1 MSDNLAVRTQFTNEL
16 VALTT
21 DLTQMCQLSE
31 EAAARVTDALV
42 DADLTATYEVFAVD
56 EQLQQLYSTCEERTV
71 ALLALQAP
79 VARDLRHVMTAIQI
93 AGELSRITWLTSR
106 VADQVYLCHPDP
118 IAPEHI
124 LDVFAAMGRVAVS
137 ATARAGRAV
146 ASGQQDPAADIE
158 SATSDLKAMESLN
171 RKLHTELAAPAWHGS
186 TEDAITLA
194 LLGHHLERAVD
205 HIRHVE
211 RLIRFL
217 ETGVPPTAQGA
228 PDE

>member
-1 MSDNLAVRTQFTNEL
+1 
-16 VALTT
+16 
-21 DLTQMCQLSE
+21 MCQLSE

-42 DADLTATYEVFAVD
+42 DADLTATYEVFALD

-79 VARDLRHVMTAIQI
+79 VARDLRHVMTAIQA

-106 VADQVYLCHPDP
+106 VADQVYLYHP
-118 IAPEHI
+118 APVAPQPI
-124 LDVFAAMGRVAVS
+124 LDTFAAMGRVAVS

-146 ASGQQDPAADIE
+146 SSGQQDLVADVE
-158 SATSDLKAMESLN
+158 PATSDLEAMESLN
-171 RKLHTELAAPAWHGS
+171 RKLHNELAAPAWTAS
-186 TEDAITLA
+186 TDNAIALA
-194 LLGHHLERAVD
+194 LIGHHLERAVD
-205 HIRHVE
+205 HVRHIE

-217 ETGVPPTAQGA
+217 DTGVPPTAQVD